1 MKKRIFAGL
10 LAGVMSLSLLAGSS
24 VAVAEEDVYDMNM
37 EIITYGFDDVDLQE
51 VEDAVNEIS
60 VPEVGVRVHF
70 VTVPI
75 SEMMTKLPLMAASN
89 EKIDLV
95 QSGLL
100 TTPSILASQGLIQP
114 MTEYLSDAMVEKEG
128 RLIHAGMIGDD
139 IYAYPG
145 TLYSASCALLMS

>member
-1 MKKRIFAGL
+1 MKRRVLSGL
-10 LAGVMSLSLLAGSS
+10 LTGIMSLSLLAGTSFT
-24 VAVAEEDVYDMNM
+24 AAAEDVYDMNM

-60 VPEVGVRVHF
+60 VPEIGVRVHF
-70 VTVPI
+70 VTVAI
-75 SEMMTKLPLMAASN
+75 SEMMTKLPLLAASN
-89 EKIDLV
+89 EKMDLV

-114 MTEYLSDAMVEKEG
+114 MTDYLSDAMKEKAG
-128 RLIHAGMIGDD
+128 VMLHAGMIGDD

-145 TLYSASCALLMS
+145 TLYSSGCALFL